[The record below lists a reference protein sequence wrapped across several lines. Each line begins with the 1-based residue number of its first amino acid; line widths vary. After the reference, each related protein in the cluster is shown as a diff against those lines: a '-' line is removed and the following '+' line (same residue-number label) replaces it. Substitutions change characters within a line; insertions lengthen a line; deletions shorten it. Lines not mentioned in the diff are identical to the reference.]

1 MRYGRAQK
9 ILIAVLA
16 IVCTLGILIVIGSR
30 LLRSVLMESGGIG
43 AHAGGI
49 SLSLFLIVTALMV
62 LVLLALLMFGR
73 SD

>member
-16 IVCTLGILIVIGSR
+16 IVCTLGILIAIGNR
-30 LLRSVLMESGGIG
+30 LLRFVLTESSGIG

-49 SLSLFLIVTALMV
+49 NLSLFLIVTALMV
-62 LVLLALLMFGR
+62 LVLLALLIFGR
-73 SD
+73 SY